1 MSTFISSISSV
12 IVVILII
19 ALGYT
24 LRIKDW
30 FADTFSGNISKLIMQ
45 IALPAS
51 IFVSVQKNLTKDSLG
66 QLFEGM
72 LIPALGVFLTYIIAF
87 LLIAMFR
94 IPAGRRGTFINTI
107 ANANTIF
114 IGMPLNMALF
124 GNKAMQYFLI
134 YYVINTVST

>member
-72 LIPALGVFLTYIIAF
+72 
-87 LLIAMFR
+87 
-94 IPAGRRGTFINTI
+94 
-107 ANANTIF
+107 
-114 IGMPLNMALF
+114 
-124 GNKAMQYFLI
+124 
-134 YYVINTVST
+134 